1 MSLLDDVSIVVTPNG
16 YKAGEL
22 YAVIPV
28 PSEGAEEITN
38 GDFATDS
45 DWTKGTGWSISGG
58 TANCIGGAGSLNLTQ
73 VALEIGKR
81 YTVTYTVSN
90 YSTGTIH
97 PIIGGWTHGTY
108 QSSNGTYT
116 EVISNNHASANT
128 TFYMQGKSGFVGSI
142 DNVSVK
148 EYTSADMDV
157 TRATAATR
165 VDEDGLVNYAEV
177 IGSEEVTNGDFATD
191 SDWSKGT
198 GWSISGGTAI
208 LDGTQTGGSSLSSSN
223 MTVTVGKIYKVTVN
237 VSATS
242 SGFRLYDAL
251 GVVSY
256 GLSLGENIFYR
267 TPSSSTYTLT
277 PLGLGGAT
285 GTISN
290 VSVKEAAR
298 DNVPRIDY
306 TGGGCPHILAE
317 PQRTNLVTYSED
329 YTVYSLTR
337 TTITS
342 GYGTSPNGGQNSTAI
357 FNTTETG
364 GHNLNGIYF
373 SVTSGTSYVN
383 SVFAKA
389 GTITKMKLRM
399 FSGGGTLIGFN
410 DGVFDLTNGTATG
423 VGASIES
430 YGNGWYRCYMID
442 SPTSSVSNARFNIGL
457 LNADGDSNYTGL
469 ITDYIE
475 VFGSEVSVGSYATSY
490 IPTSGST
497 VTRNQDI
504 FTRDGIGSL
513 INSTEGVLFVEMA
526 ALSND
531 GTFRQLSLND
541 GTTANRILV
550 DFTDTSNQIRVFCG
564 SGGVSQVSETFNVT
578 NSLSFNKIA
587 FKYKLNDFALWV
599 NGVEVATDTSGITPI
614 GLNKLSFNNGSG
626 SFDFFGKV
634 KQLQV
639 YNTALTDTQLAAL
652 TS

>member
-28 PSEGAEEITN
+28 PSEGAEEVVN

-45 DWTKGTGWSISGG
+45 AWTKSPSGVTISGG
-58 TANCIGGAGSLNLTQ
+58 SANFNLASDTYIYQ
-73 VALEIGKR
+73 DILTEGK
-81 YTVTYTVSN
+81 TYKITFS
-90 YSTGTIH
+90 GTINSGSFY
-97 PIIGGWTHGTY
+97 IGQIGVFNNVF
-108 QSSNGTYT
+108 SAGTYT
-116 EVISNNHASANT
+116 DEVVYLSVSNLLGGYRFIIRKFGAGTLDAT
-128 TFYMQGKSGFVGSI
+128 I

-317 PQRTNLVTYSED
+317 PQRTNLLPYSED
-329 YTVYSLTR
+329 LSQWNLKQAAATLN
-337 TTITS
+337 
-342 GYGTSPNGGQNSTAI
+342 YGISPDGTQNSTRIVFASSNLQFSNI
-357 FNTTETG
+357 FTTVTPTTGSIYIKGVNGETINFG
-364 GHNLNGIYF
+364 LDSSENVFTLNGSWQRF
-373 SVTSGTSYVN
+373 EKSGTSTSN
-383 SVFAKA
+383 KI
-389 GTITKMKLRM
+389 TINT
-399 FSGGGTLIGFN
+399 FGGA
-410 DGVFDLTNGTATG
+410 TARDIQ
-423 VGASIES
+423 VWGAQVE
-430 YGNGWYRCYMID
+430 
-442 SPTSSVSNARFNIGL
+442 
-457 LNADGDSNYTGL
+457 
-469 ITDYIE
+469 E
-475 VFGSEVSVGSYATSY
+475 GSYATSY

-513 INSTEGVLFVEMA
+513 INSTEGVLFVEIA
-526 ALSND
+526 SLSESGNYREL
-531 GTFRQLSLND
+531 GLSD
-541 GTTANRILV
+541 GTTSNRVLISYKS
-550 DFTDTSNQIRVFCG
+550 TDNVIRGSFQG
-564 SGGVSQVSETFNVT
+564 SGGANLEYTVT
-578 NSLSFNKIA
+578 SSKDFHKIA
-587 FKYKLNDFALWV
+587 VKWKVNDFALWV
-599 NGVEVATDTSGITPI
+599 DGVEVGSDTSGSSFPADT
-614 GLNKLSFNNGSG
+614 LNSLALDDGGGASK
-626 SFDFFGKV
+626 FFGKV

-639 YNTALTDTQLAAL
+639 YDTALTDTQLAAL

>member
-28 PSEGAEEITN
+28 PTLGSEEVTN

-45 DWTKGTGWSISGG
+45 DWIKEAGWTISGG
-58 TANCIGGAGSLNLTQ
+58 TANCTSASGKSLYQTNTLIAGRQYKLNF
-73 VALEIGKR
+73 
-81 YTVTYTVSN
+81 TVSN
-90 YSTGTIH
+90 YSTGYLSSLGNDF
-97 PIIGGWTHGTY
+97 GGVMAEA
-108 QSSNGTYT
+108 NGTYEIIGT
-116 EVISNNHASANT
+116 ATGTSFGIVA
-128 TFYMQGKSGFVGSI
+128 QGSFTGSI

-177 IGSEEVTNGDFATD
+177 VSDTELITNGDFATD
-191 SDWSKGT
+191 TDWIKGT
-198 GWSISGGTAI
+198 GWTISGGAAI

-277 PLGLGGAT
+277 PLGLGGAA

-290 VSVKEAAR
+290 VSVKQVDR

-317 PQRTNLVTYSED
+317 PQRTNLITYSED
-329 YTVYSLTR
+329 FSQSYWTKQ
-337 TTITS
+337 S
-342 GYGTSPNGGQNSTAI
+342 GVTPTY
-357 FNTTETG
+357 NTTETLSPDGTYNATKFIGNGSSGVLKG
-364 GHNLNGIYF
+364 GISVTGVIARSVYLKSITGTVNVVLKDPNLTVTQKTLTLTEEWQRFELIESNGTSTQGIWIDDIPASGIY
-373 SVTSGTSYVN
+373 VY
-383 SVFAKA
+383 
-389 GTITKMKLRM
+389 
-399 FSGGGTLIGFN
+399 
-410 DGVFDLTNGTATG
+410 
-423 VGASIES
+423 GAQVE
-430 YGNGWYRCYMID
+430 
-442 SPTSSVSNARFNIGL
+442 
-457 LNADGDSNYTGL
+457 
-469 ITDYIE
+469 E
-475 VFGSEVSVGSYATSY
+475 GSYATSY
-490 IPTSGST
+490 IPTDGGT
-497 VTRNQDI
+497 VTRNQDQ

-526 ALSND
+526 ALSDD
-531 GTFRQLSLND
+531 GTFRQLTLND

-550 DFTDTSNQIRVFCG
+550 DFTDASNQIRVFCG

-578 NSLSFNKIA
+578 SSLSFNKIA

>member
-16 YKAGEL
+16 YKAGTL
-22 YAVIPV
+22 FGAIPV
-28 PSEGAEEITN
+28 PSEGAELVTN
-38 GDFATDS
+38 GDFSADAS
-45 DWTKGTGWSISGG
+45 WTKQTGWTISGG
-58 TANCIGGAGSLNLTQ
+58 SANCDGTQTGNSGIIQQNGIAGVSLDLQVGKQYEMVIDITVSTGLITYIEVGSNNYNDDITTTGIKTLYFSPTSTNDRISIVAGST
-73 VALEIGKR
+73 
-81 YTVTYTVSN
+81 
-90 YSTGTIH
+90 
-97 PIIGGWTHGTY
+97 
-108 QSSNGTYT
+108 
-116 EVISNNHASANT
+116 
-128 TFYMQGKSGFVGSI
+128 FVGSVN
-142 DNVSVK
+142 NVSVK

-165 VDEDGLVNYAEV
+165 VDENGLVNYAEV

-317 PQRTNLVTYSED
+317 PQRTNLLPYSSD
-329 YTVYSLTR
+329 FSQW
-337 TTITS
+337 ITS
-342 GYGTSPNGGQNSTAI
+342 SVTLTPNATTSPSGSVDATLVDLSSTTDSRLVNNVGVVAS
-357 FNTTETG
+357 TEYTLSFYLKK
-364 GHNLNGIYF
+364 HE
-373 SVTSGTSYVN
+373 SDSDGTFPLAYYDGSNYIKTYVN
-383 SVFAKA
+383 LTDVWQ
-389 GTITKMKLRM
+389 R
-399 FSGGGTLIGFN
+399 
-410 DGVFDLTNGTATG
+410 FDLTFTNPSNSPFGYGLSRKGTT
-423 VGASIES
+423 SDETLT
-430 YGNGWYRCYMID
+430 RCY
-442 SPTSSVSNARFNIGL
+442 AWAGQL
-457 LNADGDSNYTGL
+457 EQA
-469 ITDYIE
+469 
-475 VFGSEVSVGSYATSY
+475 SYPTSY

-526 ALSND
+526 ALSDDGVAKYLTMND
-531 GTFRQLSLND
+531 GSSNNDVRIYFNTASNGISALLKSGTGATQAFLSY
-541 GTTANRILV
+541 TV
-550 DFTDTSNQIRVFCG
+550 TDTTEFH
-564 SGGVSQVSETFNVT
+564 
-578 NSLSFNKIA
+578 KIA
-587 FKYKLNDFALWV
+587 FVYAVNRFELWV
-599 NGVEVATDTSGITPI
+599 DGEKRAEDLSGVAPV
-614 GLNKLSFNNGSG
+614 GLNTLEFSRASNFLPL
-626 SFDFFGKV
+626 FAKV

>member
-22 YAVIPV
+22 YSVVPV
-28 PSEGAEEITN
+28 PIEGAEMLSQPVDLVT
-38 GDFATDS
+38 DFLVN
-45 DWTKGTGWSISGG
+45 SGG
-58 TANCIGGAGSLNLTQ
+58 VIVDADTFTTAGGTFDGIRINSFFT
-73 VALEIGKR
+73 IGKR
-81 YTVTYTVSN
+81 YKL
-90 YSTGTIH
+90 
-97 PIIGGWTHGTY
+97 IIDGD
-108 QSSNGTYT
+108 
-116 EVISNNHASANT
+116 T
-128 TFYMQGKSGFVGSI
+128 TSSGFTIGETTLSGNEYGSGFGTHYFTPIGTGSI
-142 DNVSVK
+142 WLRQQTAGTTNITSFSIK
-148 EYTSADMDV
+148 EYTAADMDV

-177 IGSEEVTNGDFATD
+177 VSDTELITNGDFATD
-191 SDWSKGT
+191 TDWIKGT
-198 GWSISGGTAI
+198 GWTISGGAAI

-277 PLGLGGAT
+277 PLGLGGAA

-290 VSVKEAAR
+290 VSVKQVDR

-317 PQRTNLVTYSED
+317 PQRTNLITYSED
-329 YTVYSLTR
+329 FSQSYWTKQ
-337 TTITS
+337 S
-342 GYGTSPNGGQNSTAI
+342 GVTPTY
-357 FNTTETG
+357 NTTETLSPDGTYNATKFIGNGSSGVLKG
-364 GHNLNGIYF
+364 GISVTGVIARSVYLKSITGTVNVVLKDPNLTVTQKTLTLTEEWQRFELIESNGTSTQGIWIDDIPASGIY
-373 SVTSGTSYVN
+373 VY
-383 SVFAKA
+383 
-389 GTITKMKLRM
+389 
-399 FSGGGTLIGFN
+399 
-410 DGVFDLTNGTATG
+410 
-423 VGASIES
+423 GAQVE
-430 YGNGWYRCYMID
+430 
-442 SPTSSVSNARFNIGL
+442 
-457 LNADGDSNYTGL
+457 
-469 ITDYIE
+469 E
-475 VFGSEVSVGSYATSY
+475 GSYATSY
-490 IPTSGST
+490 IPTDGGT
-497 VTRNQDI
+497 VTRNQDQ

-526 ALSND
+526 ALSDD
-531 GTFRQLSLND
+531 GTFRQLTLND

-550 DFTDTSNQIRVFCG
+550 DFTDASNQIRVFCG

-578 NSLSFNKIA
+578 SSLSFNKIA